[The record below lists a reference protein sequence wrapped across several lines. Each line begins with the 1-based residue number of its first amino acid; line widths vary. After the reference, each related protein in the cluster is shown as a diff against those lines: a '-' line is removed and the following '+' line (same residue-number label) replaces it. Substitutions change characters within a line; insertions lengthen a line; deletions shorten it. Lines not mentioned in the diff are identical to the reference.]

1 MRWFTNFA
9 TGVKLSLG
17 FLLMMTFLAIVIGIS
32 YVRITSLQASQRHL
46 NEIEVANVRDLWELR
61 TQQNGIRAA
70 LLFLMTATKPE
81 ERKIWHTDLN
91 ERSAI
96 AKVDIESLLARPG
109 QNTLF
114 LTDLKKLKDI
124 EEAHRETRESR
135 IIPLLEQGKAAEA
148 RALMMG
154 IQKQRYTD
162 MRNIAESLG
171 KTAQEQAD
179 NAVKASDEA
188 VAAALTTMKIT
199 GLVAL
204 LLSGL
209 MTITLSRMI
218 ANPLR
223 ALSQAA
229 EHIAAG
235 DLSINVETST
245 RRDEV
250 GVLNSA
256 FGKMV
261 ANLREVNRE
270 ITEGVNV
277 LSSSAN
283 EISASTSQ
291 LASSASETASAVTE
305 TTATIEEI
313 RQTAQVTSQKA
324 RNVADA
330 AQRAV
335 NVAQNGQQATSQTT
349 EGMLRIREQMEA
361 IAEGMMRLSE
371 QSQAIGQII
380 ASVDDLAQQS
390 NLLAVNASIE
400 AAKAGE
406 QGKGFAVVASEVKSL
421 ADQSKQATMQ
431 VRAILT
437 DIQKATSSAVLA
449 TEQGSKAVEI
459 GVTQSEQAGAAILA
473 LAESVD
479 EAAQSATQIA
489 ATSQQQLVGMDQVAQ
504 AMENVKQASG
514 QNVGGARQ
522 LEEAARNLT
531 ELGHRLKGQVEK
543 FKT

>member
-1 MRWFTNFA
+1 MRWFLNFA
-9 TGVKLSLG
+9 TGLKLSLG
-17 FLLMMTFLAIVIGIS
+17 FLMMMTFLGIVIGVS
-32 YVRITSLQASQRHL
+32 YTRIMALQASQKHL
-46 NEIEVANVRDLWELR
+46 HEVEIANVRDLWELR
-61 TQQNGIRAA
+61 SQQNAIRAG
-70 LLFLMTATKPE
+70 LLSMMTATTPAE
-81 ERKIWHTDLN
+81 QKIWRDDVETRTAMA
-91 ERSAI
+91 E
-96 AKVDIESLLARPG
+96 
-109 QNTLF
+109 
-114 LTDLKKLKDI
+114 KDI
-124 EEAHRETRESR
+124 NSLSNRVGQSTAFLGKVEELKTIQDAHRQTRNTQVM
-135 IIPLLEQGKAAEA
+135 PLIQQGKDAEA
-148 RALMMG
+148 RAFMMG
-154 IQKQRYTD
+154 IQKDRYD
-162 MRNIAESLG
+162 KMREMSESLG
-171 KTAQEQAD
+171 EMAQTRAD
-179 NAVKASDEA
+179 QAVKDSNQSVDD
-188 VAAALTTMKIT
+188 ALKIMKSV
-199 GLVAL
+199 GLVAF
-204 LLSGL
+204 LLSGF
-209 MTITLSRMI
+209 MIIALSRAI

-223 ALSQAA
+223 DLSHAA
-229 EHIAAG
+229 EQIAGG
-235 DLSINVETST
+235 DLSLNIATET

-261 ANLREVNRE
+261 SNLRDVNRE

-291 LASSASETASAVTE
+291 LASSSGETASAVTE

-335 NVAQNGQQATSQTT
+335 NVAQNGRRATAETT
-349 EGMLRIREQMEA
+349 AGMQRIREQMEA

-437 DIQKATSSAVLA
+437 DIQKATGAAVLA
-449 TEQGSKAVEI
+449 TEQGSNAVEI
-459 GVTQSEQAGAAILA
+459 GVTQAEQAGEAILA
-473 LAESVD
+473 LADSIE
-479 EAAQSATQIA
+479 EAAQAATQIA

-504 AMENVKQASG
+504 AMESIKLASS

-522 LEEAARNLT
+522 LEEAAHNLM
-531 ELGHRLKGQVEK
+531 ELGNRLKGEVEK